1 MWQDVVTLFTEMQ
14 PIPAILLAV
23 GIVLCIIEMFQP
35 GIGFFGISGSISILA
50 GIILRF
56 VYGFNL
62 GQLFV
67 LILII
72 AVILAIAGI
81 LIIRSIKKGL
91 LSKSALI
98 NNKTSVP
105 VEFQNAELQSLVGES
120 GLTTTECKPVGKAR
134 INNNEYEVISGG
146 EYLNKETEIQVTKID
161 GNNIIIKAKQGEENI
176 ND

>member
-1 MWQDVVTLFTEMQ
+1 MWQDVVTLFAEMQ
-14 PIPAILLAV
+14 PIPAILLGV

-35 GIGFFGISGSISILA
+35 GIGFFGISGSIAILA

-81 LIIRSIKKGL
+81 LIVHSIKKGL
-91 LSKSALI
+91 LSKSSLI

-105 VEFQNAELQSLVGES
+105 VEFQNAELQKLVGES
-120 GLTTTECKPVGKAR
+120 GLTITECKPVGKAR
-134 INNNEYEVISGG
+134 INNNEYEVMSDG
-146 EYLNKETEIQVTKID
+146 EYLEKEKQIQVTKID
-161 GNNIIIKAKQGEENI
+161 GNNIIIKAKQGEVNI